1 VDKLLEG
8 DCVSLFFVDYGD
20 YASVNID
27 DTAPIKKAQIEK
39 LPFQVSTDF

>member
-8 DCVSLFFVDYGD
+8 DCVLLFFVDSGD
-20 YASVNID
+20 NASVNID
-27 DTAPIKKAQIEK
+27 DTAPITEMQIKK